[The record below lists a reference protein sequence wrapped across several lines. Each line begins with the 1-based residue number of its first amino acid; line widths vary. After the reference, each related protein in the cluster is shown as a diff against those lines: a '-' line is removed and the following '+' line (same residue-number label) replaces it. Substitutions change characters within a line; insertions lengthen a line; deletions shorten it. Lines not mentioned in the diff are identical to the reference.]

1 MQHQHPREHPHNC
14 PSEGEDIHLRPNAKK
29 QRGGEASS
37 EQVEKDSSMREE
49 FNIHSTTSTPSQR
62 FTEKN
67 PRWVG

>member
-1 MQHQHPREHPHNC
+1 MQRQHPHQHPSNC
-14 PSEGEDIHLRPNAKK
+14 PSEGEDIHSRPNAK
-29 QRGGEASS
+29 QRGGEASG

-62 FTEKN
+62 LTEKN